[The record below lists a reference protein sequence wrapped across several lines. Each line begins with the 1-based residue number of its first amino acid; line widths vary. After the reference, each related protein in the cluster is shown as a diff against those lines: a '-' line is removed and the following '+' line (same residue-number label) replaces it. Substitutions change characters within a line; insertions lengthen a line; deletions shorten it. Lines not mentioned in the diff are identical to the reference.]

1 VIRAAARNPLWPDG
15 FLRVVIL
22 LVPAFG
28 GGCLQTTYNS
38 GAQKAES
45 DSFLERRV
53 DYRLAD
59 AFYTDTPACAAIVT
73 KTAAPRAIS
82 RLVED
87 AVERHLAIRLPRV
100 IGGARLRRMEARL
113 GLDIMAVSDRR
124 VFAREARC
132 GALVEIHLSQV
143 QDDYMV
149 LWARRG
155 LTVSLTMRRIA
166 DGEIL
171 WQARHAAGRSDGGLP
186 ISIIDLPIS
195 AARAGLMTKDPEM
208 FASIADDAVRRMLK
222 TLPDIR
228 GERAGANLQKISL
241 PSGAR

>member
-1 VIRAAARNPLWPDG
+1 MV
-15 FLRVVIL
+15 L

-38 GAQKAES
+38 GAPKAKS
-45 DSFLERRV
+45 ASFLERRV

-59 AFYTDTPACAAIVT
+59 AFYFTAPACAAIVS
-73 KTAAPRAIS
+73 KAPAPRAIS

-100 IGGARLRRMEARL
+100 IGGAQLRRMEASL

-155 LTVSLTMRRIA
+155 LTVSLIMRRIA

-186 ISIIDLPIS
+186 ISIIDLPVS
-195 AARAGLMTKDPEM
+195 AARAGLMTNDPEM
-208 FASIADDAVRRMLK
+208 FASIADDAVRRMLE
-222 TLPDIR
+222 TFPDIR
-228 GERAGANLQKISL
+228 GERPGANLKRISRPL
-241 PSGAR
+241 GGR